1 MAPQRRPRRAP
12 DHGPLTY
19 NREMSS
25 RTRLLIAALSTGLVS
40 YVALGSVLGRALGDT
55 SYTQISVFNEVI
67 RLVLDSY
74 VDPVNLD
81 RAMAGARMGLTEA
94 LDGDSAFLDADG
106 LKAYQQAQA
115 SKGGDTDAGILLS
128 RRYGFLVV
136 VAVRPGGPAAK
147 AGVKDG
153 DGIKSID
160 GRYCRTVSVPEAER
174 LLRGAPGSTAKL
186 RLLRQGSDPIEAS
199 LVRERPGP
207 PEGPEMKTLEG
218 GVGYVKLTDV
228 TPQSADKMAGD
239 IESLKASG
247 AASIVLDLRGASF
260 GSPEGA
266 VDVAE
271 LLLKGGVVT
280 RLVGRKVDERTFSAD
295 PAKSIWGGPMATLV
309 DGSTAGPG
317 EIVAAALLDSGRSP
331 IVGEHTFGRAPSQKL
346 VPLPTGALLLTVAKY
361 ESPKGNPIHG
371 KGVEPT
377 VVVPAGDEDQD
388 EATTEPA
395 KDTILDKALEVLA
408 KKGEKAA

>member
-1 MAPQRRPRRAP
+1 
-12 DHGPLTY
+12 
-19 NREMSS
+19 MSS
-25 RTRLLIAALSTGLVS
+25 RTRLVIAAVSTGLVS
-40 YVALGSVLGRALGDT
+40 YVALGSVLGRALGDS
-55 SYTQISVFNEVI
+55 SYTQLSVFNEVV

-81 RAMAGARMGLTEA
+81 RAMAGARMGMTEA

-115 SKGGDTDAGILLS
+115 AKDTDTDPGMLLS

-136 VAVRPGGPAAK
+136 VAVRPGGPASK
-147 AGVKDG
+147 VGVRNG

-174 LLRGAPGSTAKL
+174 LLRGAPGSTTKL
-186 RLLRQGSDPIEAS
+186 RLLRQGADPIDVS
-199 LVRERPGP
+199 LVRERPSP

-228 TPQSADKMAGD
+228 TPQSADQLAGD
-239 IESLKASG
+239 LETLKTGGAMSL
-247 AASIVLDLRGASF
+247 VLDLRGASF

-266 VDVAE
+266 VKVAE
-271 LLLKGGVVT
+271 LLLKGGVIT
-280 RLVGRKVDERTFSAD
+280 RLVGRKVDEKTFTAD
-295 PAKSIWGGPMATLV
+295 PAKEVWAGPLAALV

-317 EIVAAALLDSGRSP
+317 EIVAAALLDAGRSP

-377 VVVPAGDEDQD
+377 VVVPAGDEDED
-388 EATTEPA
+388 EGPPSAPA
-395 KDTILDKALEVLA
+395 KDAILDKALEVLA
-408 KKGEKAA
+408 QKAEKAA

>member
-1 MAPQRRPRRAP
+1 
-12 DHGPLTY
+12 
-19 NREMSS
+19 MSS
-25 RTRLLIAALSTGLVS
+25 RTRLVVAALSTGLVS

-55 SYTQISVFNEVI
+55 SYTQLSVFNEVI

-106 LKAYQQAQA
+106 LKAYQQAQS
-115 SKGGDTDAGILLS
+115 SKDDTDPGMLLS

-147 AGVKDG
+147 VGVKSG

-186 RLLRQGSDPIEAS
+186 RVLRQGSDPIEVS
-199 LVRERPGP
+199 LVRERPLP
-207 PEGPEMKTLEG
+207 AQAPDMKTLDG
-218 GVGYVKLTDV
+218 GVGYLKLTDV
-228 TPQSADKMAGD
+228 TPQSADQLAGD
-239 IESLKASG
+239 LESLKRGG
-247 AASIVLDLRGASF
+247 APSIVLDLRGASF

-266 VDVAE
+266 VKVAE
-271 LLLKGGVVT
+271 LLLTGGVVT
-280 RLVGRKVDERTFSAD
+280 RLIGRRVDEKTLSAD
-295 PAKSIWGGPMATLV
+295 PGKSLWSGPMATLV
-309 DGSTAGPG
+309 DSSTAGPG
-317 EIVAAALLDSGRSP
+317 EIVAAALLDAGRSP

-377 VVVPAGDEDQD
+377 VAVAAGDEDED
-388 EATTEPA
+388 EAASGAPA
-395 KDTILDKALEVLA
+395 KDTILDKALEILA
-408 KKGEKAA
+408 KKDEKAA